1 MPLTFV
7 TSVYGMT
14 NMPTDPE
21 YWMFGITLATVCV
34 PFFSLVGFLSTDLG
48 YRLWMA
54 KTKALWRWMRPKR
67 SVKSAD
73 MFQPDPINRTLS
85 TDEGMQKRLGHV
97 QGDGKAQMHVRKES
111 GAASAFPNIKRMVE
125 ATGEGKSGLSR
136 MGTVTSSEEVREER
150 ADDRQAG
157 WQRSPRVKENV

>member
-14 NMPTDPE
+14 NMPTNPD

-54 KTKALWRWMRPKR
+54 KTKAMWRWMRPKP
-67 SVKSAD
+67 SLKSTD
-73 MFQPDPINRTLS
+73 DFTPNPVNRTLS

-97 QGDGKAQMHVRKES
+97 QDGGKPQTHARKES
-111 GAASAFPNIKRMVE
+111 GIGTSFPNIKKIVE

-136 MGTVTSSEEVREER
+136 MGTVASSDEVREER
-150 ADDRQAG
+150 GQDVG
-157 WQRSPRVKENV
+157 KEKEKGTRTNESV